1 MSDVAVW
8 TRKLSASLTSRTA
21 VPIAGFGAR
30 PTGQRRVIER
40 SVEKPPVSRLIVGR
54 GVETWQKKVFP
65 EIVT

>member
-1 MSDVAVW
+1 MREVAVS
-8 TRKLSASLTSRTA
+8 TRKERFSAMSSTA

-30 PTGQRRVIER
+30 PTGQRRVIVL

>member
-1 MSDVAVW
+1 MSEVLVW
-8 TRKLSASLTSRTA
+8 TRKLRASLTSRTA
-21 VPIAGFGAR
+21 VPSAGFGAR
-30 PTGQRRVIER
+30 PTGQRSVIER